1 MTDPDAGSWPASAAP
16 GGAARWRPVVVA
28 GATAYG
34 FGVELLQVPLPYRE
48 FALADVLAD
57 AVGATLSLGWLAVE
71 HYVSE

>member
-1 MTDPDAGSWPASAAP
+1 
-16 GGAARWRPVVVA
+16 VVVA

-48 FALADVLAD
+48 FALADVLAN